1 MVAENI
7 PCWKKVPNFWD
18 GSFDGPLR
26 PIVTELGKTKKSRP
40 GYFCTL
46 YLSSSS
52 DAAAAVRAA
61 AAAVPKWGVH
71 KQ

>member
-7 PCWKKVPNFWD
+7 PCWKKVPNRWD
-18 GSFDGPLR
+18 GTCDGPLR
-26 PIVTELGKTKKSRP
+26 PIATELGKTKEL
-40 GYFCTL
+40 GGVYFCTL

-61 AAAVPKWGVH
+61 AAALPMWGVQ